1 MATLA
6 SDNFN
11 RANSTS
17 LGSDWTE
24 QEGNWEIV
32 SNELSLNT
40 HSGGDNLTWDTALN
54 ASPAADY
61 DVSAKIKLTT
71 TGGLRV
77 IGRWQDVSNYY
88 YLEVNTVSQVI
99 RLRKRIAGVN
109 TTIGTYT
116 GGYSVNIYYT
126 IKMTMAGSN
135 FAGWIDGVN
144 RITTVSDTAI
154 SATGKPGISA
164 DSAGKIVD
172 DFLVEGTAAATTA
185 IKKVSSVAYA
195 SIKKISGVAIASVKK
210 VAGLA

>member
-1 MATLA
+1 MATLG

-24 QEGNWEIV
+24 QAGNWKIL

-40 HSGGDNLTWDTALN
+40 HSGGDDLTWDTALN

-61 DVSAKIKLTT
+61 DVSAKVKLTT
-71 TGGLRV
+71 TGGLAV
-77 IGRWQDVSNYY
+77 CGRWTDTNNCMLLQ
-88 YLEVNTVSQVI
+88 VNTVSQVI
-99 RLRKRIAGVN
+99 RLRKRVAGVN

-116 GGYSVNIYYT
+116 GGYSVNTYYT

-144 RITTVSDTAI
+144 RITTVSDAAI
-154 SATGKPGISA
+154 SATGKPGILA

-172 DFLVEGTAAATTA
+172 DFLVEGTAASSTS